1 MDHLRGAIGAN
12 SLYSHPMDQEDRL
25 QHEKTRNLMKRLS
38 EIERRAAEM
47 RKETERLRILKDEA
61 KQKVIDNFPGI
72 LDSDLHRNVIPE
84 NNASNIRFT
93 EDELEVSDTSF
104 SSGDVTRSEG
114 DETAFRFG
122 ERYNLNGNLPRN
134 FHRMSKEAQEVFTK
148 LVASNNLN
156 TNWSDSSEVEGSK
169 NLKKRIHHLKNPKVP
184 WTEQVKPFQED
195 ELGASPLGD
204 MLKNFDQ
211 NNVLFPPTTMVRIE
225 LYFKG
230 SHFLFLAI
238 CLCYTLYN
246 FNSFPYMNR
255 T

>member
-72 LDSDLHRNVIPE
+72 LDSDLHRNVIPA

-134 FHRMSKEAQEVFTK
+134 VHRMSKEAQEVFTK

-156 TNWSDSSEVEGSK
+156 TNWSDSSDVEGSK
-169 NLKKRIHHLKNPKVP
+169 NLKNRIRHLKNPKVP

-211 NNVLFPPTTMVRIE
+211 NNLLFPPTMVRIY
-225 LYFKG
+225 LYFQG
-230 SHFLFLAI
+230 SHFTSLQYVYILHYLI
-238 CLCYTLYN
+238 VIYSCI
-246 FNSFPYMNR
+246 
-255 T
+255 